1 MVVCRAIRTII
12 HRWKIRLETDYDV
25 SEYVPLVHR
34 LFFFFFLKNNLP
46 NIISVTKHLS
56 DLRELYTPNMF
67 VFDSK

>member
-12 HRWKIRLETDYDV
+12 HWWKIRLETDYDV
-25 SEYVPLVHR
+25 SEYVLLVHR
-34 LFFFFFLKNNLP
+34 LFFLKNNLP